1 MAKEKIGYIEWLRV
15 FAAFAVVGIHITMT
29 QPNNFSVAEI
39 GKSNYMLLT
48 SVYAMVQWAVPVF
61 LMITG
66 NLLLHSNTLSWEKVR
81 RMIGR
86 MSLVLLIFGCSFALM
101 EQVFVKKTI
110 SLEMFPRAL
119 LFTLEQKSWSHLWY
133 LYVLIGIYFII
144 IPIKKFVDNSSN
156 EEICL
161 MTGILV
167 IGDFIIPTIN
177 TVFNIDIESF
187 MILTQYVAYI
197 FLGYIIGGLPGSKGE
212 SKLKK
217 VMDSLSNREVLLGL
231 WCAATAIKIVI
242 QCLAVLNTGEGA
254 ALFLDDRLFTF
265 IQALTVYCLFKKYN
279 RKQLGRILECISSCS
294 FGIYL
299 IHPVFI
305 NLLYKAIDIT
315 PTNFPGGVV
324 CGIILLWTVI
334 FLFSWVTTWVMKKM
348 PVFSRII

>member
-1 MAKEKIGYIEWLRV
+1 MTKEKIGYIEWLRV
-15 FAAFAVVGIHITMT
+15 LAAFSVVGIHITMT

-39 GKSNYMLLT
+39 GRSNYMVLT

-66 NLLLHSNTLSWEKVR
+66 NLLLHSNTLSWGKVR
-81 RMIGR
+81 KMIGR
-86 MSLVLLIFGCSFALM
+86 MSFVLLIFGCSFALI
-101 EQVFVKKTI
+101 EQVFNEKTI
-110 SLEMFPRAL
+110 GLEILPRAL
-119 LFTLEQKSWSHLWY
+119 LLTLEQKSWSHLWY

-144 IPIKKFVDNSSN
+144 IPIKKFVDNSSYK
-156 EEICL
+156 EVCL
-161 MTGILV
+161 ITGILV
-167 IGDFIIPTIN
+167 IGNFIVPTIN
-177 TVFNIDIESF
+177 MAFNTDIVSF

-197 FLGYIIGGLPGSKGE
+197 FLGYIIGGLPEDTGE

-217 VMDSLSNREVLLGL
+217 MLNSLSNRGVLFGL
-231 WCAATAIKIVI
+231 WCAAATIKIVI
-242 QCLAVLNTGEGA
+242 QCLTVLNTGEGVV
-254 ALFLDDRLFTF
+254 LFLDDKLFTL

-279 RKQLGRILECISSCS
+279 GKPLGRISKCISSCS

-305 NLLYKAIDIT
+305 NLLYKAMNIT

-324 CGIILLWTVI
+324 CGIILLWAVV
-334 FLFSWVTTWVMKKM
+334 FLFSWGTTWVMKKM